1 MILKFLAL
9 NLKLYT
15 SLIGLLAVVIISIL
29 DYLIVIDISL
39 SILYLLP
46 ISLTSWYAQRWFS
59 IFLVLMST
67 VGWFIAES
75 AAKPNINLL
84 LLLWNTGIRLI
95 VFLTIAYLFSNLKIA
110 YEKEKRLAQIDG
122 LTGIFNQ
129 RFFLELLRMEYK
141 RSLRFGHCLTLA
153 YLDVD
158 NFKHINDRFG
168 HSTGDKLL
176 KIIAKTIKKEIRET
190 DIIARLGGDEF
201 ALLLPETNH
210 EAGSSVL
217 YRLQQN
223 LMTAIKAY
231 SPPVSFSIG
240 AVTFLSLPNSINQ
253 MLDEADSLMYQVK
266 KSGKNSIQHQ
276 IFDKS
281 NH

>member
-75 AAKPNINLL
+75 AAKTNINVL
-84 LLLWNTGIRLI
+84 LLLWNTGVRLI

-240 AVTFLSLPNSINQ
+240 AVTFLSLPNSINE

-266 KSGKNSIQHQ
+266 KSGKNNIQHQ

>member
-29 DYLIVIDISL
+29 DYFIVIDISL

-46 ISLTSWYAQRWFS
+46 ISLTSWYAERWFS
-59 IFLVLMST
+59 VFLVLMST

-75 AAKPNINLL
+75 AAKTNVNLL
-84 LLLWNTGIRLI
+84 LLLWNTGVRLI
-95 VFLTIAYLFSNLKIA
+95 VFLTIAYLLSSLKIA

-176 KIIAKTIKKEIRET
+176 KIIAQTIKKEIRET

-201 ALLLPETNH
+201 ALLLPETNY

-240 AVTFLSLPNSINQ
+240 AVTFLSLPNSIKQ

-266 KSGKNSIQHQ
+266 KRGKNSIQHQ
-276 IFDKS
+276 IFNKS
-281 NH
+281 DH

>member
-75 AAKPNINLL
+75 AAKTNIYLL
-84 LLLWNTGIRLI
+84 LLLWNTGVRLI

-141 RSLRFGHCLTLA
+141 RSLRFSHCLTLV
-153 YLDVD
+153 YFDVD
-158 NFKHINDRFG
+158 NFKYINDRFG

-176 KIIAKTIKKEIRET
+176 KIIAQTLKKEIRET

-201 ALLLPETNH
+201 ALLLPETNY
-210 EAGSSVL
+210 EAGKSVL